1 MFELS
6 NHARMTQAET
16 QYNPTICEHVD
27 LLRLSTNRTSVFADR
42 PFKDLS
48 TPSAT
53 RQSNRHSQYCVE
65 GPQSGSKSR
74 LSLTLTSS
82 PSLNTCNAAGAAC
95 AEAASPSS
103 QLEPTPTARRP
114 PSGLNASADTPT
126 GNFGYCFSRFLDV
139 WSQTDTVPSEP
150 PEANVLYLERLKKQT
165 MNKHPDLQVLVD
177 CAAGCFGKCG
187 MLTWG
192 GTQWRSRP
200 THGQHSRPSP
210 GGT

>member
-1 MFELS
+1 MAVLVARDVNIICTLMTWRCTLWCASQIFGSRTIIPCLRAVNVWMFEFLD
-6 NHARMTQAET
+6 HARTTQAKT
-16 QYNPTICEHVD
+16 QYNPTTCEHVD
-27 LLRLSTNRTSVFADR
+27 LLRLATNRTSVFTDLT
-42 PFKDLS
+42 FKDLS

-53 RQSNRHSQYCVE
+53 RQSNRHSQYGVE

-150 PEANVLYLERLKKQT
+150 PEANVLYLERLKK
-165 MNKHPDLQVLVD
+165 
-177 CAAGCFGKCG
+177 
-187 MLTWG
+187 
-192 GTQWRSRP
+192 
-200 THGQHSRPSP
+200 
-210 GGT
+210 